1 LQAFFLDHVGRSL
14 RRRQL
19 ETRTAL
25 QGIAVAQGFTFDGKA
40 ESGVLGVE
48 PGVFLLRYASSR
60 DAHRAPE
67 IVVSASDDAAIAFLT
82 AEPSGDLVLGAPG
95 HAVPVHVRQAGALHL
110 RLLSLGSAGHA
121 SVVLDRLVQ
130 GRRSDDSANA
140 LLEAASDYAT
150 IGMLAHV
157 SRRGDVT
164 AEGGRWMCGPDL
176 PMAIEG
182 LELRLSR
189 SVPGLDIV
197 SSASVNSRGRR
208 TFAPVSLGGFVG
220 TRGKAMP
227 LVGVSFALA
236 GPEADQYSLRC
247 EALFL
252 GAAIVVRSGPRV
264 ELMGPTGQ
272 EPLVGLRIS
281 LEYRPET
288 GDLDLPALPL
298 RAAETAVIAPEQRP
312 AVAAGHVRVFR
323 ASRAKVSMPA
333 SSTNDHSTHS
343 GA

>member
-1 LQAFFLDHVGRSL
+1 MAI
-14 RRRQL
+14 
-19 ETRTAL
+19 
-25 QGIAVAQGFTFDGKA
+25 QGFVVAQGFTFDGKA
-40 ESGVLGVE
+40 EAGVLGVE
-48 PGVFLLRYASSR
+48 SGIFLLRYASSR
-60 DAHRAPE
+60 DGSRAPE
-67 IVVSASDDAAIAFLT
+67 VVVSASDDAAIAFVT
-82 AEPSGDLVLGAPG
+82 AEPCKTLVLGAPG
-95 HAVPVHVRQAGALHL
+95 HAVPVHVRRAGALHL
-110 RLLSLGSAGHA
+110 QLLSPGPAGHA

-130 GRRSDDSANA
+130 GRRAGGSVIA
-140 LLEAASDYAT
+140 LSEVAPEPAT
-150 IGMLAHV
+150 IGILAHV
-157 SRRGDVT
+157 SRRGDIT
-164 AEGGRWMCGPDL
+164 ANGGQWMCGPDL

-182 LELRLSR
+182 LELHLSR

-197 SSASVNSRGRR
+197 SGASVNSRGRR
-208 TFAPVSLGGFVG
+208 SFAPVSLGAFVG

-236 GPEADQYSLRC
+236 GPEAERYSLRC

-252 GAAIVVRSGPRV
+252 GAAIVVRTGQRV

-281 LEYRPET
+281 LEHRPEA

-298 RAAETAVIAPEQRP
+298 RAAETSVLASEQRP
-312 AVAAGHVRVFR
+312 AGAAGHVRVFR
-323 ASRAKVSMPA
+323 PSRAKVFMSA